1 MHKEKGGSILN
12 QVSHNKEL
20 ENEKEKLNKLV
31 DEALNKGIPI
41 TQDEAVIAQNRK
53 VDVLVVKI
61 QKEKELHRKNQWER

>member
-1 MHKEKGGSILN
+1 MN
-12 QVSHNKEL
+12 QRSHNKEL